1 MLILIFVWLISA
13 IRLPLRSTSRSR
25 AVVARRAHNPKVGS
39 SNLPFATRTASQEA
53 YFFETWGL
61 ISRQS
66 RDGSRDAANAGR
78 DADLKRLHSNLPSA
92 TKKASQE
99 AYFFETWGL
108 ISRQSRDGSRDAA
121 SACRDADLKRLHSN
135 LRFAT
140 RTSQGAFIFAQR
152 SG

>member
-1 MLILIFVWLISA
+1 MGA
-13 IRLPLRSTSRSR
+13 HIRG
-25 AVVARRAHNPKVGS
+25 K
-39 SNLPFATRTASQEA
+39 
-53 YFFETWGL
+53 
-61 ISRQS
+61 

-108 ISRQSRDGSRDAA
+108 IYRQSRDGSRDAA
-121 SACRDADLKRLHSN
+121 NACRDADLKRLHSN
-135 LRFAT
+135 LPFAT